1 MSLINKM
8 LQELDARR
16 PEGGAAPVH
25 NAQVRAV
32 PAARR
37 DRMMWGGLA
46 VAAGVVGL
54 AAAAWFWKA
63 RALVENVAV
72 APVQTKQELTPRQDL
87 QPQQDSVQAQPSIQT
102 RDLPLKLDLSL
113 EQQAVISVPPEEK
126 SNSAV
131 EPKDTRVASE
141 STPKAQVSAPAEREP
156 AKIKP
161 TAAVAP
167 AVARADKDAVA
178 EMPVKELTPLQIA
191 ENEYRKAL
199 TMLQQAKRG
208 EAITG
213 LERALQVDPRHAASR
228 HALVGVL
235 IDAKRTE
242 EAMRQAAEG
251 LAADSAQTGLAMILA
266 RLQVDKGETKMAI
279 DTLEHSL
286 RFASGRA
293 EYYALLA
300 ALLQRD
306 QRHRA
311 AAEHFAT
318 ALKGNPQNGAW
329 WMGLGISLQAD
340 GRTAE
345 AVDAFK
351 RAKAT
356 NTLSNELFAFVEGRL
371 GQLQSR

>member
-32 PAARR
+32 PVPRR
-37 DRMMWGGLA
+37 GRLAWGGVA

-54 AAAAWFWKA
+54 AAAAWFWKE
-63 RALVENVAV
+63 RAAHVAV
-72 APVQTKQELTPRQDL
+72 VPPLPKQEVTPKQDA
-87 QPQQDSVQAQPSIQT
+87 QPQQESLPAEVSHPL
-102 RDLPLKLDLSL
+102 RDLPLKLDLTL
-113 EQQAVISVPPEEK
+113 EPQAKPSFPMEAKPTVPV
-126 SNSAV
+126 A
-131 EPKDTRVASE
+131 PKETLTTSP
-141 STPKAQVSAPAEREP
+141 STPKAQVSDAAEREP
-156 AKIKP
+156 AKSKSIAPAAP
-161 TAAVAP
+161 TA
-167 AVARADKDAVA
+167 ARADKDAVSDI
-178 EMPVKELTPLQIA
+178 PVKELTPSQMA

-199 TMLQQAKRG
+199 TLIQQVRRSD
-208 EAITG
+208 AIAG
-213 LERALQVDPRHAASR
+213 LERALQLDHRHAASR

-235 IDAKRTE
+235 IDAKRTDD
-242 EAMRQAAEG
+242 AMRQAAEG
-251 LAADSAQTGLAMILA
+251 LAVDPAQTGMAMILA
-266 RLQVDKGETKMAI
+266 RLQADKGETKMAI
-279 DTLEHSL
+279 ETLEHSL
-286 RFASGRA
+286 RFASGRP

-306 QRHRA
+306 QRHKS

-340 GRTAE
+340 GRAAE
-345 AVDAFK
+345 AIDAYK

-371 GQLQSR
+371 GQLQPR